1 MHARLLAAAS
11 LLFAFAAFAVDPPVI
26 DSIEPANGSVHGGD
40 TITIKGRNFDQGP
53 CDELHGC
60 TFGVTFR
67 LPHPEGCCITGGATV
82 ISASD
87 TELVVRT
94 REHPAGLADLTVHA
108 RSGLTTTV
116 RGGFRFGREG
126 FRRLLVPV
134 AFRGVVP
141 GAHGSR
147 WVSELNGRVFYPGQL
162 EVTRTPFS
170 TPASLVEGP
179 FTFTDLPEANNRGLF
194 IYIPEGNFLSMNLR
208 IRDIS
213 REAQNFGT
221 EIPIVT
227 AEETAS
233 VNAMTLLD
241 IPIGP
246 KYRQTLR
253 MYNFEGRRAT
263 QFGVRILARDGKE
276 NLVFT
281 HYETPEEGLEEFPQF
296 PGYIEVNLAD
306 LLPGNYEGRVD
317 VAVSHTLGARVW
329 AMVSVTNN
337 DTQMVT
343 MVTPTFQEGGSVVF
357 VP

>member
-1 MHARLLAAAS
+1 MHVKLLVASLFVAAA
-11 LLFAFAAFAVDPPVI
+11 AFAAEPPVI
-26 DSIEPANGSVHGGD
+26 TSIEPAEGRIQGGD
-40 TITIKGRNFDQGP
+40 IVTITGRNFDQGP

-60 TFGVTFR
+60 NYGVTFR
-67 LPHPEGCCITGGATV
+67 LPHPDGCCTMAGATV

-87 TELVVRT
+87 TQLVVRT
-94 REHPAGLADLTVHA
+94 HEHPTGLADVTVHA

-126 FRRLLVPV
+126 FRRVLLPI
-134 AFRGVVP
+134 AFSGEVP

-147 WVSELNGRVFYPGQL
+147 WVTELNGRVFYPGEL

-170 TPASLVEGP
+170 TPRSLFEGP
-179 FTFTDLPEANNRGLF
+179 FRFADLPAGNNRGAF
-194 IYIPEGNFLSMNLR
+194 IYVPEGNFLSLNLR
-208 IRDIS
+208 VRDVS
-213 REAQNFGT
+213 RAAENFGT

-227 AEETAS
+227 SEETAA
-233 VNAMTLLD
+233 VNAMTLMD

-253 MYNFEGRRAT
+253 MYNFEGRRKT

-296 PGYIEVNLAD
+296 PGYVEVNLAD
-306 LLPGNYEGRVD
+306 LLPGGYEGRVD
-317 VAVSHTLGARVW
+317 VSVSHTLGARVW

-337 DTQMVT
+337 DTQLVT
-343 MVTPTFQEGGSVVF
+343 MVTPTFQEAGYVAF